1 VAWCERALTG
11 GAGFELM
18 GKRVYLHIG
27 WEKTG
32 TSAIQV
38 FCARNQ
44 GWLDDRGVHYP
55 LMGELPQHADLYW
68 DLISGD
74 ASRVERSSDAVRA
87 EIGSCEHDAV
97 IFSHESLHLFEPKI
111 FAEMFRGCDVR
122 VIAYVR
128 QPDVALISF
137 FITMVRYGLVGA
149 EDLFRAVRGFAREH
163 VGRFAYTGALM
174 GFVDQFGRASVTV
187 RQYAPDALVGGQA
200 VTDFMHL
207 LGIDDLGGSKW
218 PEDRANISLDADQ
231 LAVVLRVARG
241 LRGMPEAEVCARTR
255 RLCDAML
262 AAGEPD
268 RARCVERF
276 VPVSLRRGLLACWRD
291 SFGALYDEFF
301 DGRAIFD
308 DGLAGLS
315 GELYVGMDARRL
327 EALVGVVR
335 GADVLPEDQGER
347 VLASL
352 EGLRC

>member
-1 VAWCERALTG
+1 
-11 GAGFELM
+11 M

-44 GWLDDRGVHYP
+44 GWLNDRGVHYP

-87 EIGSCEHDAV
+87 QIDACDQDAV
-97 IFSHESLHLFEPKI
+97 IFSHESLHLFAPKI
-111 FAEMFRGCDVR
+111 FAKMFQGHEVR

-137 FITMVRYGLVGA
+137 FMTMVRYGLVGA
-149 EDLFRAVRGFAREH
+149 DDLFRAVRGFGREH

-207 LGIDDLGGSKW
+207 LGIDDLDGSKW
-218 PEDRANISLDADQ
+218 PDDRSNVSLDADQ
-231 LAVVLRVARG
+231 FAVVLRVARA
-241 LRGMPEAEVCARTR
+241 LRGMPEAEVRARTR

-268 RARCVERF
+268 RSRRAERF
-276 VPVSLRRGLLACWRD
+276 VPASLRRRLLACWRE

-308 DGLAGLS
+308 DGLAGL
-315 GELYVGMDARRL
+315 GGQPYVGMDADRL
-327 EALVGVVR
+327 EALVAVVR
-335 GADVLPEDQGER
+335 QADVLPVGQAEGI
-347 VLASL
+347 LASL
-352 EGLRC
+352 QVLRC